1 MNKRFMTLMLAMMMV
16 FLSVPLSPSVLE
28 AAESSEAQL
37 DIGFGG
43 AFSTERGYT
52 SATGEVM
59 DGDVNRRAG
68 TEQLVFGEGVV
79 LNGGTQGI
87 EFIAN
92 NAYGTTTVNDAFV
105 VEAKFKPKADQIAL
119 STIIGAMGNMYA
131 RYQSSSRI
139 EYGFAVNSNG
149 TWTEHKGNA
158 AAPETGKEHSLA
170 LVYQPT
176 ANGAV
181 LRAFL
186 NGAELPPVTSTN
198 GRARIS
204 NGGSGKFSFGN
215 EVHAAGLSRGYKG
228 SISQAVVTG
237 YEGDFDSSLLKTMEL
252 SSMDR
257 SLLVMGLGALSDGVY
272 APSADELAKG
282 QVTVTGG
289 QMTGLGRFDLSG
301 DNSRISFT
309 PATPIVQN
317 GVMSQSYVA
326 EFTAHPSALKT
337 GATLIDLAGAI
348 QLRRAAAGEKLEV
361 HANGQLAGT
370 IDISGKLTG
379 EYSHIS
385 LLYRY
390 GGPSQAEA
398 QVWWG
403 SEPLGA
409 PIALAAVPSAAH
421 NAIIYGGDLTGSSGA
436 SIAGEVYGTAF
447 GQLIGQFKGS
457 MLGLS
462 GGPCVLPE
470 GLEPGNRIDIRP
482 NECPAAIA
490 AKASLVRPEPRQ
502 VAWQQY
508 EQTAF
513 LHYGINTYYN
523 VEWGNFNEDPNG
535 FQPTDLDTDQWARTL
550 KETGFKMAILTV
562 KHHDGF
568 LLYPSRYT
576 DFDVANSNWRDGQG
590 DVLREFVDS
599 MRKYGIKVG
608 VYLSPA
614 DHREYT
620 KGTFGNGSPRVE
632 RTIPT
637 LVEGDDRAGD
647 TSLPTFQ
654 LPATDYGAIM
664 LNELYEVLTQY
675 GEIDEVWFDGSQGN
689 IPGNRAE
696 TYDWDSYYSLIREL
710 APNAVIAVQGEDVRW
725 VGNESGRARE
735 NEWSVLGA
743 KMNAN
748 GIQSYY
754 PSYQSSDLGS
764 RAALA
769 SAAANGMNYLTWW
782 PAEVD
787 VSIRPG
793 WFYHPNQSPK
803 SVAQLRDI
811 YYQSIARNSVLLLN
825 IPPDTRGR
833 LADVDVARLK
843 EWHQTIKRDFA
854 IHHTEGAV
862 VTGENGAQGASPS
875 HVNDGSYDSSW
886 FTAST
891 QPSSLSFQLENS
903 ATVDKVV
910 LQEDIRHG
918 QQVESFAIDVR
929 RANGEWEQIAASGVI
944 GYKRVVLLPQ
954 PVTGQEF
961 RVRILGSRGSVYL
974 AEVGFYQ
981 TGTAL
986 ADKTQLDSLIV
997 EAQTMHDNAR
1007 SGTSIGQYPTAAKQ
1021 AFATAIE
1028 EANGVSKN
1036 ASSSQQQVNEAISAL
1051 QTSIDTFEASVI
1063 VVAELS
1069 ASLTGPTNVQEGTS
1083 FAVRFGVNHVSEDA
1097 YAEDVTI
1104 EYNSAVMEF
1113 VSARALLEGVQLLE
1127 TKTIE
1132 PGKVRFILASA
1143 GQEHAV
1149 SGQAELLELS
1159 FIAKDVTAAAT
1170 GTIRTLNVLLANEA
1184 GVESS
1189 AAEASIEVE
1198 ITLSGPVLPGD
1209 VNGDGKVSIGDL
1221 GLAAAHYGKSKLSS
1235 PDWEQV
1241 KFADINGDEIID
1253 IADIAEIA
1261 RKLID

>member
-1 MNKRFMTLMLAMMMV
+1 MKKRFIALILAMMMV
-16 FLSVPLSPSVLE
+16 FLSIPVSPSVTE
-28 AAESSEAQL
+28 AAASSEELL

-43 AFSTERGYT
+43 AFSTDKGYT
-52 SATGEVM
+52 SATGEIM
-59 DGDVNRRAG
+59 YGDVNRRAG

-87 EFIAN
+87 EFLSN
-92 NAYGTTTVNDAFV
+92 NSYGTTTVNDAFV
-105 VEAKFKPKADQIAL
+105 VEAKFKPQANQAAL
-119 STIIGAMGNMYA
+119 GTIIGVMGNMYA
-131 RYQSSSRI
+131 RYQSATRI
-139 EYGFAVNSNG
+139 EYGFAVNNNG
-149 TWTEHKGNA
+149 TWAEYRGNA

-170 LVYQPT
+170 LVYQPA

-186 NGAELPPVTSTN
+186 NGAELTPATSTN
-198 GRARIS
+198 GRAAIS
-204 NGGSGKFSFGN
+204 GGGSGKFSFGN
-215 EVHAAGLSRGYKG
+215 EVHTAGLSRGFKG
-228 SISQAVVTG
+228 SISQAVVTSF
-237 YEGDFDSSLLKTMEL
+237 EGEFDSSLLKTMEL
-252 SSMDR
+252 SKIDR
-257 SLLVMGLGALSDGVY
+257 SLMAMALGTLSDGNY
-272 APSADELAKG
+272 TPSADELVLG
-282 QVTVTGG
+282 QVAVTGG
-289 QMTGLGRFDLSG
+289 QVTGLGRIDMSG

-309 PATPIVQN
+309 SATALVQN
-317 GVMSQSYVA
+317 GVLANHYVA
-326 EFTAHPSALKT
+326 EISAHPSALKP
-337 GATLIDLAGAI
+337 GATLIDLAGAV
-348 QLRRAAAGEKLEV
+348 QLRRSAAGEKLEV
-361 HANGQLAGT
+361 LVNGQQAGT
-370 IDISGKLTG
+370 FDITGKLTG
-379 EYSHIS
+379 EFNQVT
-385 LLYRY
+385 LLYRNL
-390 GGPSQAEA
+390 SATQAEVA
-398 QVWWG
+398 VWWG
-403 SEPLGA
+403 NEQLGNAIPLNA
-409 PIALAAVPSAAH
+409 LPIAAH
-421 NAIIYGGDLTGSSGA
+421 NSVMYGGGATGASSASMDGEIYG
-436 SIAGEVYGTAF
+436 VAF
-447 GQLIGQFKGS
+447 GKLTGQFKSG

-462 GGPCVLPE
+462 GGPCILPE
-470 GLEPGNRIDIRP
+470 GLEPGNRIAIRA

-490 AKASLVRPEPRQ
+490 AKASLARPEPRQ

-513 LHYGINTYYN
+513 LHYGINTYYG
-523 VEWGNFNEDPNG
+523 VEWGNFNEDPNR

-550 KETGFKMAILTV
+550 KESGFKMAILTV

-576 DFDVANSNWRDGQG
+576 DFDVASSTWRDGNG

-608 VYLSPA
+608 VYLSPS

-620 KGTFGNGSPRVE
+620 KGKFGNGSPRQV

-647 TSLPTFQ
+647 ASLPTFQ

-696 TYDWDSYYSLIREL
+696 NYDWDSYYSLIREL

-769 SAAANGMNYLTWW
+769 GAAANGMNYLTWW

-793 WFYHPNQSPK
+793 WFYHANQSPK

-825 IPPDTRGR
+825 IPPDTRGQF
-833 LADVDVARLK
+833 ADADVARLK
-843 EWHQTIKRDFA
+843 EWHQQMKREFA
-854 IHHTEGAV
+854 INHTEGAA
-862 VTGENGAQGASPS
+862 VTGENGAQGANPS
-875 HVNDGSYDSSW
+875 HVNDGSYDTSW
-886 FTAST
+886 SAAST
-891 QPSSLSFQLENS
+891 EASSLTFKLGSS
-903 ATVDKVV
+903 VTVDKVL
-910 LQEDIRHG
+910 LQEDIRQG

-929 RANGEWEQIAASGVI
+929 RNGQWEQIAASGVI

-961 RVRILGSRGSVYL
+961 RVRILSSRGPVYL
-974 AEVGFYQ
+974 SEVGFYQ
-981 TGTAL
+981 TGAPL
-986 ADKTQLDSLIV
+986 ADKTQLNSLMV
-997 EAQTMHDNAR
+997 EAQMIHDNADT
-1007 SGTSIGQYPTAAKQ
+1007 GTNVGQYPQAAKQ
-1021 AFATAIE
+1021 ALAAAIRA
-1028 EANGVSKN
+1028 ANGVSKN
-1036 ASSSQQQVNEAISAL
+1036 ASSTQQQVNEAITAL
-1051 QTSIDTFEASVI
+1051 QAAIDTFEASVI
-1063 VVAELS
+1063 VVAEVS
-1069 ASLTGPTNVQEGTS
+1069 ASLTGPATVQEGS
-1083 FAVRFGVNHVSEDA
+1083 GFAVRFGLNHVSEDA
-1097 YAEDVTI
+1097 FAEDVTI
-1104 EYNSAVMEF
+1104 QYDPAVMEF
-1113 VSARALLEGVQLLE
+1113 VSARALLDGVQLLE

-1132 PGKVRFILASA
+1132 PGKVRFILAST
-1143 GQEHAV
+1143 GQANAV
-1149 SGQAELLELS
+1149 TGNAELLELR
-1159 FIAKDVTAAAT
+1159 FVAKEATETVT
-1170 GTIRTLNVLLANEA
+1170 GTIETAGLLLANETGA
-1184 GVESS
+1184 ESS
-1189 AAEASIEVE
+1189 AAAASIAVEV
-1198 ITLSGPVLPGD
+1198 TLSGPAVPGD
-1209 VNGDGKVSIGDL
+1209 VNDDGKVSIGDL
-1221 GLAAAHYGKSKLSS
+1221 GIAAAHYGKSKQSS

-1241 KFADINGDEIID
+1241 RFADVNGDEIID

-1261 RKLID
+1261 RKLLS